1 MRSLLILFLLC
12 ASLGTKAQTT
22 PQPGDTTQVSQQT
35 RTTTYT
41 LPPDKLEKSRA
52 LYLLD
57 NKLRVIDT
65 VYGFLVLLGL
75 LYFGIAARY
84 RDWAEKV
91 SHYRIVQ
98 ALIFVPL
105 LILTIS
111 ILDLPLSMYSHHIS
125 LQYGFSIQGWGSWF
139 LDVAKGELVN
149 LVVFI
154 ILLWLMVVIIRWN
167 PRRWWFYFWLAV
179 LPILFFF
186 VLIKPLVIDPLYFN
200 FTPLQ
205 DSQPA
210 LVEQIEKVVQR
221 GGLEIPRSRMYEMDA
236 STKYTTLNAYVTGF
250 GPSKRVVVWDT
261 TSKKMTI
268 PETLFVFGHEMGH
281 YVLHHVIQGLVAGS
295 IGLLI
300 ALYVVYRMAGWF
312 LRRFQQRWHIYQ
324 LSDWAAVPMLFL
336 LFGILSFIS
345 EPVATTYSR
354 YLEHQADIYG
364 LEVTHG
370 INPDSQEAAAHAF
383 QILGENSLDYP
394 YPSRLAVIWYWDHPA
409 ISDRV
414 RFAHDYD
421 PWGKSENP
429 KYVK

>member
-1 MRSLLILFLLC
+1 M
-12 ASLGTKAQTT
+12 
-22 PQPGDTTQVSQQT
+22 
-35 RTTTYT
+35 
-41 LPPDKLEKSRA
+41 
-52 LYLLD
+52 D

-65 VYGFLVLLGL
+65 AYGFLVLLGL
-75 LYFGIAARY
+75 LYLGIAARY

-111 ILDLPLSMYSHHIS
+111 ILDLPLSIYSHHIS

-154 ILLWLMVVIIRWN
+154 ILLWLMVVVIRWS
-167 PRRWWFYFWLAV
+167 PQRWWFYFWLAV

-205 DSQPA
+205 GSQPA

-221 GGLEIPRSRMYEMDA
+221 GGLEVPRSRMYEMDA

-261 TSKKMTI
+261 TSKKMTV

-312 LRRFQQRWHIYQ
+312 LRRFQQHWHIHQ
-324 LSDWAAVPMLFL
+324 LSDWAAVPMIFL

-414 RFAHDYD
+414 RFAHEYD
-421 PWGKSENP
+421 PWSKGESP

>member
-1 MRSLLILFLLC
+1 M
-12 ASLGTKAQTT
+12 
-22 PQPGDTTQVSQQT
+22 PQPGDTPQVSQQA
-35 RTTTYT
+35 RTTAYT

-65 VYGFLVLLGL
+65 AYGFLVLLGL

-105 LILTIS
+105 LFLTIS
-111 ILDLPLSMYSHHIS
+111 ILDLPLSIYSHHIS

-139 LDVAKGELVN
+139 LDAAKGELVN
-149 LVVFI
+149 LVIFI
-154 ILLWLMVVIIRWN
+154 ILLWLMVVVIRWS
-167 PRRWWFYFWLAV
+167 PRRWWFYFWLVV

-205 DSQPA
+205 GSQPA

-300 ALYVVYRMAGWF
+300 ALYLVYRMAGWF
-312 LRRFQQRWHIYQ
+312 LRQFQQHWHIYQ
-324 LSDWAAVPMLFL
+324 LSDWAAVPMIFL

-345 EPVATTYSR
+345 EPVASTYSR

-370 INPDSQEAAAHAF
+370 INPASQEAAAHAF
-383 QILGENSLDYP
+383 QILGAHSLEYP

-414 RFAHDYD
+414 RFAHDYG
-421 PWGKSENP
+421 PWSKGESP